1 VRPRLF
7 LFALLVAAALPLS
20 APPAAAQSGPAAPQ
34 RVGQPGQDARA
45 FSVELS
51 EATFDPA
58 QGNAESSTAN
68 ADTQASVT
76 PVWGVIGRDDV
87 FADTLAAGALLG
99 GAPLLYVEGG
109 PGGRL
114 DEASAAELVRTLNP
128 GATVYIA
135 GGPDAVSTDVE
146 LAVRD
151 LGFINI
157 RLGGQER
164 VETAA
169 VIAREA
175 VRLQGAPSRILL
187 ASAANFP
194 DAVAGGAL
202 AADGTGP
209 LLLTDPQ
216 MLSETTSVF
225 LQEFGQ
231 EADVVVLGGEV
242 AIAEPVA
249 VSAQA
254 DRRVGGETRAH
265 TAALLA
271 ELWPDD
277 RTGAAVIAGFLDD
290 GWRQG
295 QAGATVLQ
303 PVLLSGPGPDVLNQP
318 TRDALEGRDGP
329 LFVLGGTDRLSDALA
344 AEVAGA
350 R

>member
-1 VRPRLF
+1 VRPRL
-7 LFALLVAAALPLS
+7 LLLALLAGALMAFAPL
-20 APPAAAQSGPAAPQ
+20 AAAQSGPVAPQ
-34 RVGQPGQDARA
+34 RIGQPGQDARA

-51 EATFDPA
+51 QATFDPA
-58 QGNAESSTAN
+58 QGSAETSTAN
-68 ADTQASVT
+68 AEAQAAVT

-99 GAPLLYVEGG
+99 GAPLIYVEGG
-109 PGGRL
+109 PEGQLG
-114 DEASAAELVRTLNP
+114 EAGVAELVRALNP

-135 GGPDAVSTDVE
+135 GGPDAVSIDVE

-151 LGFINI
+151 LGFINV

-175 VRLQGAPSRILL
+175 VRLQGTPSRILL

-209 LLLTDPQ
+209 LLLTDPRT
-216 MLSETTSVF
+216 LSETTSTF
-225 LQEFGQ
+225 LREFGG
-231 EADVVVLGGEV
+231 EAEVIVLGGEV
-242 AIAEPVA
+242 AITEPVA
-249 VSAQA
+249 ASAGA

-277 RTGAAVIAGFLDD
+277 RTGAAVIAGFLED

-295 QAGATVLQ
+295 QAGATLLQ

-318 TRDALEGRDGP
+318 TRDALAGRTGP
-329 LFVLGGTDRLSDALA
+329 LFLLGGADRLSDALA
-344 AEVAGA
+344 AEAAGA

>member
-1 VRPRLF
+1 MRPRLLVPA
-7 LFALLVAAALPLS
+7 LFAGALLTV
-20 APPAAAQSGPAAPQ
+20 APPAAAQPGPPAPQ
-34 RVGQPGQDARA
+34 RIGQPGQDARA

-51 EATFDPA
+51 QATFDPA
-58 QGNAESSTAN
+58 QGNAETATAN
-68 ADTQASVT
+68 AEAQAAVT

-109 PGGRL
+109 PGGQL
-114 DEASAAELVRTLNP
+114 AEAAAAELVRTLNP

-135 GGPDAVSTDVE
+135 GGPEAVSTDVE
-146 LAVRD
+146 EAVRD

-157 RLGGQER
+157 RLGGRER

-169 VIAREA
+169 AIAREA

-187 ASAANFP
+187 ASANNFP

-209 LLLTDPQ
+209 LLLTDPVT
-216 MLSETTSVF
+216 LSETTSVF
-225 LQEFGQ
+225 LQEFGE
-231 EADVVVLGGEV
+231 EAEVVVLGGEV

-249 VSAQA
+249 VSARA

-271 ELWPDD
+271 DLWPDD
-277 RTGAAVIAGFLDD
+277 RTGAAVIAGFLED

-303 PVLLSGPGPDVLNQP
+303 PVLLAGPGPDVLNQP
-318 TRDALEGRDGP
+318 TRDALDGRSGP
-329 LFVLGGTDRLSDALA
+329 LFLLGGTDRLSDALA
-344 AEVAGA
+344 AEAAGA